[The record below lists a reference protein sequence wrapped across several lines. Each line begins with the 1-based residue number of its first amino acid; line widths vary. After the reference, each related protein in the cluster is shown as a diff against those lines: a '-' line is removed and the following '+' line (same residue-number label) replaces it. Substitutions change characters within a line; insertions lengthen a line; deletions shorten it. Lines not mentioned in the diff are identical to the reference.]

1 MLTCG
6 ILAIFTLLYRPQL
19 RLSYSEI
26 GILSLLL
33 LLIFSVAW
41 SIAPQESVRRA
52 TDLLFYMMYFFAI
65 VVYFNRKDS
74 LNIFVN
80 VLVIPATTVIAYSIL
95 NLIYSSPGWRLAGL
109 ISRNGVA
116 RDMVAMLPIL
126 AFSIYDQNRIQAG
139 VRLILVGLMILF
151 IPLSGSRSG
160 LVALTF
166 TLVLVILVWG
176 NRVKGLSLTSLT
188 AVSVVSLAAMA
199 AGIIISS
206 TVGILPER
214 ILRIPVINGEISPEV
229 LGEGRYQ
236 VRLAEL
242 GTIQSYPLTGIGY
255 GAFFQ
260 YSAERFGI
268 GNYRA
273 HSLVTRVWMG
283 AGLPGVL
290 LLLSTGGMVLRNY
303 IRRIILDRS
312 DETLCLSGC
321 LIGLLATTL
330 TGMFNIVIIQ
340 PLFYILVG
348 VGSSAVLMSGE
359 RNH

>member
-1 MLTCG
+1 
-6 ILAIFTLLYRPQL
+6 
-19 RLSYSEI
+19 
-26 GILSLLL
+26 
-33 LLIFSVAW
+33 
-41 SIAPQESVRRA
+41 
-52 TDLLFYMMYFFAI
+52 
-65 VVYFNRKDS
+65 
-74 LNIFVN
+74 
-80 VLVIPATTVIAYSIL
+80 
-95 NLIYSSPGWRLAGL
+95 
-109 ISRNGVA
+109 
-116 RDMVAMLPIL
+116 
-126 AFSIYDQNRIQAG
+126 
-139 VRLILVGLMILF
+139 MIIF

-160 LVALTF
+160 LVALIVV
-166 TLVLVILVWG
+166 LVLVTLTWG
-176 NRVKGLSLTSLT
+176 NRVKRLSFRSL
-188 AVSVVSLAAMA
+188 AVVSLVGLAATA

-206 TVGILPER
+206 AIGILPER

-229 LGEGRYQ
+229 LGRTRYQ

-255 GAFFQ
+255 GAFSQ

-303 IRRIILDRS
+303 IRRIIVERS

-330 TGMFNIVIIQ
+330 TGMFNIVIHQ
-340 PLFYILVG
+340 PLFYILIG
-348 VGSSAVLMSGE
+348 VGSSSVLMSRE
-359 RNH
+359 ETLPTDS